1 MGAAV
6 TEFAPGDCV
15 FGYARLDTVEHGTV
29 AEKVVLPVR
38 VLAKAPTSIE
48 LERAAGVPLTGL
60 TAFQLT
66 RRLDIQPG
74 EIVLIRAPPAEL
86 GSSPLSWPNS
96 LAQLLL
102 ARHPRGIMIICA
114 ASEWNRLG
122 TDRNSKHPFASL
134 PRMA

>member
-48 LERAAGVPLTGL
+48 LERGGRPTTGL

-74 EIVLIRAPPAEL
+74 EIVLIQRLRRSWAVRRSAGQTRWRNCYWHGIRAE
-86 GSSPLSWPNS
+86 S
-96 LAQLLL
+96 
-102 ARHPRGIMIICA
+102 
-114 ASEWNRLG
+114 
-122 TDRNSKHPFASL
+122 
-134 PRMA
+134 